1 MHRFF
6 VRPEDFTS
14 GEVVLRGSDVSHI
27 RTVLRLKPGERIQV
41 LDGLGNRYCVC
52 LTEVK
57 PKEIRGQVESKEAV
71 QTESP
76 LNLRMGLSLL
86 KGNKF
91 DPILRKAVELGVRSV
106 VPLRTERCVVRVL
119 RTEEDKKIARWEK
132 IAREAAKQS
141 GRTELPAVHPRL
153 QSVEN
158 FCHECRDFD
167 VKIIFWEEEEETRLK
182 DIHVENSPRSI
193 AFLTGPEGG
202 FSRQEIEAAKQS
214 GFQPVSLG
222 PRILRAETAPV
233 VVLSLLQNRWGD
245 L

>member
-6 VRPEDFTS
+6 VRPEDFSS

-27 RTVLRLKPGERIQV
+27 RTVLRLKPGDRIQV
-41 LDGLGNRYCVC
+41 LDGLGSRYGVR
-52 LTEVK
+52 LTEVRL
-57 PKEIRGQVESKEAV
+57 KEVKGRVETKETV

-76 LNLRMGLSLL
+76 LNLRMGLPLL

-91 DPILRKAVELGVRSV
+91 DQILRKSVELGVRSV
-106 VPLRTERCVVRVL
+106 VSLRTDRCVVRVL
-119 RTEEDKKIARWEK
+119 RTEEDKKISRWEK
-132 IAREAAKQS
+132 IAKEAAKQS
-141 GRTELPAVHPRL
+141 GRTELTAVHPKMET
-153 QSVEN
+153 VEN
-158 FCHECRDFD
+158 FCRECQDFD
-167 VKIIFWEEEEETRLK
+167 VKLIFWEEEEILRLK
-182 DIHVENSPRSI
+182 DVPVENSPRSI

-202 FSRQEIEAAKQS
+202 FTGEEVASACRW